1 MEDGFEFIIKNGGIT
16 TEANYPYK
24 GVNGTCN
31 TTIAASTVAQIK
43 GYETVPSYSEEA
55 LQKAVANQPVSV
67 SIDANNGH
75 FMFYAGGIYTGEC
88 GTDLDHGV
96 TAVGYGTTNETDYW
110 IVKNSWGTGWD
121 EKGFI
126 RMQRGITVKH
136 GLCGVALDSSYPTT

>member
-55 LQKAVANQPVSV
+55 LQKAVAPTCVSF
-67 SIDANNGH
+67 H
-75 FMFYAGGIYTGEC
+75 
-88 GTDLDHGV
+88 
-96 TAVGYGTTNETDYW
+96 
-110 IVKNSWGTGWD
+110 
-121 EKGFI
+121 
-126 RMQRGITVKH
+126 
-136 GLCGVALDSSYPTT
+136 